1 MGAPLTLTLTLYT
14 VKLGHGYVLAPW
26 DEVDVDGHVGHPY
39 SCNTCTG
46 GVWPSLFPHPSWM
59 YTKCFR
65 YYMYRWGYGR
75 AFMMVRCNGF
85 EAANPH

>member
-46 GVWPSLFPHPSWM
+46 GGMAEPVPTSILDVYKVF
-59 YTKCFR
+59 
-65 YYMYRWGYGR
+65 
-75 AFMMVRCNGF
+75 
-85 EAANPH
+85 